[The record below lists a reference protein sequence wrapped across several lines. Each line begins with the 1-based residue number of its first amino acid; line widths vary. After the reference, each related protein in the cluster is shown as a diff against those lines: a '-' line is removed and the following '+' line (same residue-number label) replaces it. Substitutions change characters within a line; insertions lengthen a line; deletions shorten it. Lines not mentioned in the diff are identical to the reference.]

1 MDFSIG
7 YPKTPPSVRM
17 PKFICGDRLK
27 RELDQEFHRNRNQ
40 WVEFI
45 ARKFF
50 GFFPEILQRQRD
62 PSASKSELTSPIS
75 STSSFI
81 SDFRGNLPSRSVSY
95 GASYGPY
102 DRHIPFPTRFKVA
115 WSGNKLAAF
124 YNGELP
130 RTRSEIKCF
139 CSNGCKIFLNTYLIR
154 SIIQSCKKYLVILLQ
169 NEG

>member
-1 MDFSIG
+1 MLEVDFLLG
-7 YPKTPPSVRM
+7 YPKSPPSVRM

-27 RELDQEFHRNRNQ
+27 CELDQEFHRLRMN

-50 GFFPEILQRQRD
+50 GFFPEILQGQRD
-62 PSASKSELTSPIS
+62 PTISKSELTSPIS
-75 STSSFI
+75 SNSSFI
-81 SDFRGNLPSRSVSY
+81 NEIPRVGISRGVSY
-95 GASYGPY
+95 GTSYGPY

-130 RTRSEIKCF
+130 RT
-139 CSNGCKIFLNTYLIR
+139 G
-154 SIIQSCKKYLVILLQ
+154 
-169 NEG
+169 